1 MIGSLLP
8 IGFAAPWVLTALA
21 ALPVLWWL
29 LRTTPP
35 QPAHVKFPP
44 LRLLLSLRNKEE
56 TPQHTPWWLILL
68 RLMLAAV
75 LIIAMAGPVWKPLD
89 IAEPKTGPLWIIVD
103 NGWDASAD
111 WDRQIRMAEL
121 MVDGAAQNNRTVMLV
136 TTADGPA
143 QPLRLSSAQEVAD
156 QLRALTPQGW
166 QAARSELIPA
176 LQKQAEQNAPGAIL
190 WFSSP
195 LEEPSTTS
203 FARGLASI
211 ARASDVRESSFLIY
225 RSDTP
230 VYALKKLQNTAGAMT
245 TTVLRHP
252 APLAETLTV
261 RAFDRKQRAIAE
273 QTIEMKAGQSTAE
286 ISLELPSELRNDI
299 TKLSILGKASAGSTV
314 LVDEQW
320 RRRKVG
326 LFAGGFADRSQ
337 PLLSPLYYLER
348 ALAPFADLPPA
359 KSTDITTAI
368 SDYFDKGI
376 SVLVLAEVG
385 TLPKTT
391 EADIASW
398 VSKGGTLI
406 RFAGPELPEK
416 QDSLIPVAL
425 RLGDRKLGGSLSW
438 KEPQALKSFSENSPF
453 RSIVLP
459 KDVTVNR
466 QVLAEPTADLPD
478 RTWASLE
485 DGTPLVTAK
494 KHGNGTIVLFHVT
507 PDTKWSNL
515 PLSGGFVDML
525 RAITSIS
532 STAVFNPD
540 DEADGTTS
548 ASALP
553 LLKMLDG
560 YGKLTPPSASH
571 KPILERDFATTHP
584 GRDTPPGLYG
594 TDDAARA
601 LNLMEDEDN
610 LIPLNL
616 KPLSM
621 AKILDYPSEK
631 PLDLRGWFFSIAI
644 LLALLDTLAL
654 LWLSGKLRRSQF
666 TQAAIL
672 LLIASSLSLTGAD
685 KTQAQDNAEQFALD
699 ASLDTR
705 LAYVMTGVP
714 EVDEISRAGLF
725 GLTRLLTDRTAL
737 EPEAPVGLDLQSH
750 ELAFFPIIYWP
761 IDAGMQMPT
770 PEAMSRISAYMRNG
784 GTILFDTRDAFGTG
798 SNSPNKL
805 KLQQLLRGLDI
816 PSLEPVPQDHVL
828 TKTFYILDNFP
839 GRYNQSPM
847 WVQASATTSD
857 GSRPVRAGDGVSPIM
872 ISGNDFAAAWAIDTQ
887 GNYLYPTIPADGN
900 QREMAA
906 RVGINILMYTMTG
919 NYKADQVH
927 IPALLERIG
936 Q

>member
-1 MIGSLLP
+1 MNSSLLP
-8 IGFAAPWVLTALA
+8 IGFAAPWVLAALV

-68 RLMLAAV
+68 RLLLAAI

-111 WDRQIRMAEL
+111 WERQIRMAEL
-121 MVDGAAQNNRTVMLV
+121 MIDGAAQNNRTVMLV

-143 QPLRLSSAQEVAD
+143 QAMRLSSAQEVAD

-176 LQKQAEQNAPGAIL
+176 LQKQAEQNPPGAIL

-195 LEEPSTTS
+195 LEEPSATS
-203 FARGLASI
+203 FANGLASI
-211 ARASDVRESSFLIY
+211 ARASAVRESSFLIY
-225 RSDTP
+225 QSDTP
-230 VYALKKLQNTAGAMT
+230 VYALKQLQNTAGAMT

-261 RAFDRKQRAIAE
+261 RAYDRKQRAIAE
-273 QTIEMKAGQSTAE
+273 QTIELEAGQNSGE

-299 TKLSILGKASAGSTV
+299 TKLAILGNASAGSTI
-314 LVDEQW
+314 LVDEKW

-337 PLLSPLYYLER
+337 PLLSPLYYLQR
-348 ALAPFADLPPA
+348 ALSPFADLPPA

-368 SDYFDKGI
+368 TDFFDKGI

-385 TLPKTT
+385 TLPKNT
-391 EADIASW
+391 EADIANW
-398 VSKGGTLI
+398 VSKGGTLL
-406 RFAGPELPEK
+406 RFAGPQLPES

-425 RLGDRKLGGSLSW
+425 RMGDRKLGGSLSW
-438 KEPQALKSFSENSPF
+438 KDPQPLASFSENSPF
-453 RSIVLP
+453 RAITLP

-466 QVLAEPTADLPD
+466 QILAEPTADLPD
-478 RTWASLE
+478 RTWASLK

-494 KHGNGTIVLFHVT
+494 KHGKGTIILFHVT

-525 RAITSIS
+525 RAITSMS
-532 STAVFNPD
+532 ATAVYNPED
-540 DEADGTTS
+540 DADSALS

-560 YGKLTPPSASH
+560 DGKLVPPSANH
-571 KPILERDFATTHP
+571 QPILERDFATTHAS
-584 GRDTPPGLYG
+584 RETPPGLYG
-594 TDDAARA
+594 SEDAVRA

-610 LIPLNL
+610 LVPLDL
-616 KPLSM
+616 TPLSM
-621 AKILDYPSEK
+621 ATLLDYPSEK

-654 LWLSGKLRRSQF
+654 LWLSGKLRRNQF
-666 TQAAIL
+666 THAAIL
-672 LLIASSLSLTGAD
+672 LFVSASLSLTSPD
-685 KTQAQDNAEQFALD
+685 KTLAQSNEEQFALN
-699 ASLDTR
+699 ASLGTR
-705 LAYVMTGVP
+705 LAYVITGVR

-737 EPEAPVGLDLQSH
+737 EPEAPIGLDLQTH

-761 IDAGMQMPT
+761 IDPAMQIPS

-784 GTILFDTRDAFGTG
+784 GTILFDTRDAYGTS
-798 SNSPNKL
+798 SNSANKQ

-816 PSLEPVPQDHVL
+816 PSLEPVPPDHVL
-828 TKTFYILDNFP
+828 TKTFYILDDFP
-839 GRYNQSPM
+839 GRYNLSPM
-847 WVQASATTSD
+847 WVQASATTAN

-872 ISGNDFAAAWAIDTQ
+872 ISGNDLAAAWAIDPE

>member
-1 MIGSLLP
+1 MGSLLP
-8 IGFAAPWVLTALA
+8 IGFAAPWVLTAFV

-35 QPAHVKFPP
+35 QPAYVKFPP
-44 LRLLLSLRNKEE
+44 LRLLLSLHNKEE

-68 RLMLAAV
+68 RLLLAAI
-75 LIIAMAGPVWKPLD
+75 LIVAMAGPVWKPLD
-89 IAEPKTGPLWIIVD
+89 IAEPKAGPLWVIVD

-111 WDRQIRMAEL
+111 WDRQIRMAEML
-121 MVDGAAQNNRTVMLV
+121 VEGASQNNRTVMLV

-143 QPLRLSSAQEVAD
+143 QPMRLSSAQEVAD
-156 QLRALTPQGW
+156 QLRALSPRGW
-166 QAARSELIPA
+166 QAARSELLPA
-176 LQKQAEQNAPGAIL
+176 LQKQAAQSPPGAIL

-203 FARGLASI
+203 FARGLANI
-211 ARASDVRESSFLIY
+211 ARATDVQERAFLIY

-230 VYALKKLQNTAGAMT
+230 VYALKHLQNSAGAMT
-245 TTVLRHP
+245 TTILRHP
-252 APLAETLTV
+252 APLSETLTV
-261 RAFDRKQRAIAE
+261 RAYDRKQRVIAE
-273 QTIEMKAGQSTAE
+273 QTVELEPRQNSAQ

-299 TKLSILGKASAGSTV
+299 TKLSILGKASSGSTV
-314 LVDEQW
+314 LVDEKW
-320 RRRKVG
+320 RRRKLG

-348 ALAPFADLPPA
+348 ALSPFADLPPA
-359 KSTDITTAI
+359 KTTDISTAV

-385 TLPKTT
+385 TLPKST
-391 EADIASW
+391 EAEIASW
-398 VSKGGTLI
+398 VSKGGTLV
-406 RFAGPELPEK
+406 RFAGPQLPEK

-425 RLGDRKLGGSLSW
+425 RMGERKLGGSLSW
-438 KEPQALKSFSENSPF
+438 KEPQALKSFSPNSPF
-453 RSIVLP
+453 RAISLP
-459 KDVTVNR
+459 NDVTVNR

-494 KHGNGTIVLFHVT
+494 KHGNGTIVFFHVT

-532 STAVFNPD
+532 STAVLPPQN
-540 DEADGTTS
+540 ETDGPAS

-553 LLKMLDG
+553 LLKVLNG
-560 YGKLTPPSASH
+560 YGKLIDTSVNH
-571 KPILERDFATTHP
+571 QPILERDFANTHP
-584 GRDTPPGLYG
+584 SRETPPGLYG
-594 TDDAARA
+594 SPEAARA
-601 LNLMEDEDN
+601 LNLIEDDDT
-610 LIPLNL
+610 LVPLDL
-616 KPLSM
+616 SALSM
-621 AKILDYPSEK
+621 ATTLEYPSEK

-654 LWLSGKLRRSQF
+654 LWLSGKLRSNRVTASATF
-666 TQAAIL
+666 
-672 LLIASSLSLTGAD
+672 LLITTSLILTSTD
-685 KTQAQDNAEQFALD
+685 KVWAQNSAEDFALD

-705 LAYVMTGVP
+705 LAYVITGSP

-737 EPEAPVGLDLQSH
+737 EPETPIGLDLQKH

-761 IDAGMQMPT
+761 IDANMQLPG
-770 PEAMSRISAYMRNG
+770 PQAMSRIGAYMRNG
-784 GTILFDTRDAFGTG
+784 GTILFDTRDAYGPSG
-798 SNSPNKL
+798 SNSQNKQ
-805 KLQQLLRGLDI
+805 KLQQLLQGLDI
-816 PSLEPVPQDHVL
+816 PSLEPVPHDHVL
-828 TKTFYILDNFP
+828 TKTFYILDEFP
-839 GRYNQSPM
+839 GRYNESPM
-847 WVQASATTSD
+847 WVQASASSSD

-872 ISGNDFAAAWAIDTQ
+872 ISGNDLAAAWAIDPE
-887 GNYLYPTIPADGN
+887 GNYLYPTIPADSN